1 MQALRALTSLAAHET
16 NRASMLSALWK
27 ARAHCTPTQRQHVAP
42 PQPRTLAA
50 HPLHA
55 EPQGDGLL
63 RPLVTTARKSSI
75 SCPLRKPVQQVLAQL
90 QISEDD
96 IGRASAELR
105 SAELV
110 LADDERSNKRR
121 SSMMEVRSSVTLMR
135 ALVLN
140 MRPMDSV
147 S

>member
-1 MQALRALTSLAAHET
+1 MEGACSLHPTPRRDPSLAPSPHT
-16 NRASMLSALWK
+16 
-27 ARAHCTPTQRQHVAP
+27 HC
-42 PQPRTLAA
+42 
-50 HPLHA
+50 A

-90 QISEDD
+90 QISEDE
-96 IGRASAELR
+96 ISRAPAELR

-121 SSMMEVRSSVTLMR
+121 SSMMEVRSYQ
-135 ALVLN
+135 
-140 MRPMDSV
+140 
-147 S
+147 